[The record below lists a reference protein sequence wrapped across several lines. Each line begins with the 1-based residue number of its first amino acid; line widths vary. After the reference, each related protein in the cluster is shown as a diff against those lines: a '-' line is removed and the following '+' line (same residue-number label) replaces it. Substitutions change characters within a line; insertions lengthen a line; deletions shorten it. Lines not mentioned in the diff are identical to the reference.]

1 MSTSTQ
7 PKSSRFDIDFSIV
20 VRDDEL
26 LADELCRAASKG
38 MVSVI
43 RDTDSLDELGFD
55 ILTFDVLF
63 FGSVRIDY
71 RFVNVSMRAE
81 LTRDHKG
88 IEEKVDS
95 ILRAVMSTM
104 ATELAVSEDVF
115 DDTFENGS
123 VGISGS
129 FGTKEPAGVWP
140 EGNEWRQQDYR
151 WDATDSN
158 EAVARIQAGET
169 REDAIQFVEERKG
182 RERRREATKHQQV
195 SEENAEEPESFK
207 QRFWSRWLTS

>member
-7 PKSSRFDIDFSIV
+7 PKPSRFDIDFSIV
-20 VRDDEL
+20 VRDDTL
-26 LADELCRAASKG
+26 LVDDLCRVASKG
-38 MVSVI
+38 MISVI
-43 RDTDSLDELGFD
+43 RDTDFLAEVGFD

-81 LTRDHKG
+81 VARDHRG

-95 ILRAVMSTM
+95 ILREVMLTM

-115 DDTFENGS
+115 GDTFENGS
-123 VGISGS
+123 VAISGG

-140 EGNEWRQQDYR
+140 EGVEWRRQDYR
-151 WDATDSN
+151 WNASDSN

-169 REDAIQFVEERKG
+169 RETAIQLVEERKD
-182 RERRREATKHQQV
+182 RERRGEKQTP
-195 SEENAEEPESFK
+195 EGNADEPESFK
-207 QRFWSRWLTS
+207 ERFWNRLVAR